1 MHQSHNKERPKVFD
15 AMCNVHAK
23 LEMVCDFVI
32 ITPVPDDFDMKLTF
46 VRSPVGPAT
55 TAD

>member
-1 MHQSHNKERPKVFD
+1 
-15 AMCNVHAK
+15 MCNVHAK